1 MKDLEKN
8 RKKIWWSS
16 VTSSIIL
23 FILGLLLFFLLFT
36 VIHVVALILGIFII
50 VVGIFALLKYFRAAQ
65 KNGMIRFNIIYG
77 GVCIVS
83 GLILAL
89 TPSAIA
95 SILPIVLG
103 IWMIIS
109 SLLKIQYALNM
120 KEAGSTSWIPT
131 FTLAMITLV
140 VGILLVINPWRGAQV
155 ILQIVGGFLMAYA
168 LLDVIASFLLNK
180 ETKTLMKVIDA
191 DIPDAEIKEE
201 K

>member
-23 FILGLLLFFLLFT
+23 FILGLLLFLKPDT

-50 VVGIFALLKYFRAAQ
+50 VVGIFALLKYFLAEQ

>member
-23 FILGLLLFFLLFT
+23 FILGLLLFLKPDT

-50 VVGIFALLKYFRAAQ
+50 VVGIFALLKYFRAEQ

-180 ETKTLMKVIDA
+180 ETKTLMNVIDA

>member
-23 FILGLLLFFLLFT
+23 FILGLLLFLKPDT
-36 VIHVVALILGIFII
+36 VIHVVALILGFFII
-50 VVGIFALLKYFRAAQ
+50 VVGIFALLKYFRAEQ

>member
-23 FILGLLLFFLLFT
+23 FILGLLLFLKPDT

-50 VVGIFALLKYFRAAQ
+50 VVGIFALLKYFRSEQ

-109 SLLKIQYALNM
+109 SLLKIQYALNI

-168 LLDVIASFLLNK
+168 LLDVVASFLLNK
-180 ETKTLMKVIDA
+180 ETKTLIKVIDV
-191 DIPDAEIKEE
+191 DIPEAEIKEE

>member
-23 FILGLLLFFLLFT
+23 FILGLLLFLKPDT

-50 VVGIFALLKYFRAAQ
+50 VVGIFALLKYFRAEQ

-109 SLLKIQYALNM
+109 SLLKIQYALNI

>member
-23 FILGLLLFFLLFT
+23 FILGLLLFLKPDT

-50 VVGIFALLKYFRAAQ
+50 VVGIFALLKYFRAEQ

>member
-23 FILGLLLFFLLFT
+23 FILGLLLFLKPDT

-50 VVGIFALLKYFRAAQ
+50 VVGIFALLKYFRSEQ

>member
-23 FILGLLLFFLLFT
+23 FILGLLLFLKPDT

-50 VVGIFALLKYFRAAQ
+50 VVGIFALLKYFRAEQ

-191 DIPDAEIKEE
+191 NIPDAEIKEE

>member
-23 FILGLLLFFLLFT
+23 FILGLLLFLKPDT

-50 VVGIFALLKYFRAAQ
+50 VVGIFALLKYFRAEQ

-168 LLDVIASFLLNK
+168 LLDVVASFLLNK

>member
-23 FILGLLLFFLLFT
+23 FILGLLLFFKSDT

-50 VVGIFALLKYFRAAQ
+50 VVGIFALLKYFRAEQ

>member
-23 FILGLLLFFLLFT
+23 FILGLLLFLKPDT

-50 VVGIFALLKYFRAAQ
+50 VVGIFALLKYFRAEQ

-155 ILQIVGGFLMAYA
+155 ILQIVGGFLMGYA

>member
-1 MKDLEKN
+1 MKDLEKK

-23 FILGLLLFFLLFT
+23 FILGLLLFLKPDT

-50 VVGIFALLKYFRAAQ
+50 VVGIFALLKYFRAEQ